1 MPDILVAIAKGLAGV
16 PGLAPVFNPLIAL
29 REDEKT
35 AKANEVLLEKI
46 SEGHEVSREA
56 VGDIVVGI
64 LGIREDNQ
72 AMRQQMVGG
81 FYAVLK
87 LIQDQ
92 QHRIDGLEQQQGP
105 SLSATNLEEEI
116 SSLIQENRN
125 VLAGEG
131 LVTRESLRDE
141 LVRLFAD
148 DVRTLLAIAQPAG
161 FPKGWVATNVKP
173 ILAYYDFL
181 EVCEGLEDR
190 HNVRITHALARKM
203 PGSTLLRAWAA
214 MYASYDN

>member
-190 HNVRITHALARKM
+190 QIVRITHALARKM